1 MKSLLQRLLDSL
13 PKYHLKRV
21 SAQMPIH
28 EERTP
33 DALERLLR
41 TLQVAVHPMAVCEV
55 SGNSTLTLPALPH
68 PLIHYVLKGSGVL
81 QVEGDEA
88 IAFEPHSFI
97 VLPRGTTH
105 AVNSGV
111 SSASPGASVRHVAMG
126 DHMLRISAGSGEPP
140 EVVLVCG
147 TLEANYGSTI
157 GMFDRIEGPISV
169 VLGPKDALRL
179 AFEALLEELV
189 EPRLGSRLLT
199 EALLKQCLVLLVRR
213 IVPDPMRS
221 TWLLGSIDPRLAGP
235 VLSLVE
241 QPARNFTLEGLAQS
255 SGMSRSVFAAR
266 FQSTFGTSPIGLHK
280 RIRLHHAADLLKR
293 TDTPIAMVAQ
303 SIGYE
308 SRTYFSRAFRAE
320 FGVDPRSF
328 RARRR
333 EEHRRIRPAQDD

>member
-1 MKSLLQRLLDSL
+1 MKSLLQRLLESL
-13 PKYHLKRV
+13 PKYDPETAPTETPR
-21 SAQMPIH
+21 Q

-33 DALERLLR
+33 DALERLLS
-41 TLQVAVHPMAVCEV
+41 TLQVAVHPMAVCEARP
-55 SGNSTLTLPALPH
+55 NSTLALPALPH

-81 QVEGDEA
+81 QVEGDDA

-97 VLPRGTTH
+97 VLPRGSSH
-105 AVNSGV
+105 AISAGASG
-111 SSASPGASVRHVAMG
+111 ASPSGSEQHVAVV

-147 TLEANYGSTI
+147 TLEASYGSTI
-157 GMFDRIEGPISV
+157 GMFDLIERPISM
-169 VLGPKDALRL
+169 VLGPDDALRR
-179 AFEALLEELV
+179 AFEALLEELL

-213 IVPDPMRS
+213 VAPDPMRS

-241 QPARNFTLEGLAQS
+241 QPARNFTLDDLART

-266 FQSTFGTSPIGLHK
+266 FQSTFGTSPIDLHK
-280 RIRLHHAADLLKR
+280 RIRLHHAAELLER
-293 TDTPIAMVAQ
+293 TDLPIAMVAQ

-320 FGVDPRSF
+320 FGADPRSF
-328 RARRR
+328 RSR
-333 EEHRRIRPAQDD
+333 HRGDYRQP